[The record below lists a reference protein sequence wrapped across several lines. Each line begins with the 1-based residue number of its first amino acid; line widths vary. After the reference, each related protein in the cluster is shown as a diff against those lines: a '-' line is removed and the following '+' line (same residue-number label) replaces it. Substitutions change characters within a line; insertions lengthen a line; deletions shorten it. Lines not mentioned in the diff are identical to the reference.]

1 MRRIVAVIALALFA
15 TPATAAPKDTEYN
28 VTILGVGRLSC
39 ATWKA
44 DYASQGASWILGYW
58 TGMNFM
64 NAAHHQVGGS
74 VGSVGI
80 LDAVTRFCAAK
91 PSTVMMQAIN
101 TVYRDFEKSGR

>member
-1 MRRIVAVIALALFA
+1 MMAVLISALSLA
-15 TPATAAPKDTEYN
+15 PAVAAPKDN
-28 VTILGVGRLSC
+28 DFNATILGVGRLSC

-44 DYASQGASWILGYW
+44 DYASQGTSWILGYW

-64 NAAHHQVGGS
+64 NAAHHEVGGS

-80 LDAVTRFCAAK
+80 LDAVTRYCAAK
-91 PSTVMMQAIN
+91 PSTVMIQAIN